1 MNREHLIVEEYV
13 DKKFIK
19 IYCTEGHHITNWD
32 GVDYRNYTG
41 ATMMYCPIGFDYS
54 SYYCVDEET
63 HKKNMEEHMKVME
76 EERKREEQ
84 ERMNPTVS
92 GYTNEIISGTTI

>member
-1 MNREHLIVEEYV
+1 MNTHNIIVEEYV

-41 ATMMYCPIGFDYS
+41 ATMMYCPIGYDYS
-54 SYYCVDEET
+54 SYYCVDDET

-76 EERKREEQ
+76 VERMREEQ
-84 ERMNPTVS
+84 ERMKPTVS